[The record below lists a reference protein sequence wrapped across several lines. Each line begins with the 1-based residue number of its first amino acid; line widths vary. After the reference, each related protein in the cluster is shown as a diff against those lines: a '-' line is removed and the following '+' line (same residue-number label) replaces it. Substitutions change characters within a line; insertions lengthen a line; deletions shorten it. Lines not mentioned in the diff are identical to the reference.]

1 MTPKTIL
8 ATIGIICAIASLV
21 ISASV
26 LLPVS
31 VIFIG
36 VATLL

>member
-8 ATIGIICAIASLV
+8 AVVGVACAIASLV
-21 ISASV
+21 TLPI
-26 LLPVS
+26 LLTVG

-36 VATLL
+36 VAVLI